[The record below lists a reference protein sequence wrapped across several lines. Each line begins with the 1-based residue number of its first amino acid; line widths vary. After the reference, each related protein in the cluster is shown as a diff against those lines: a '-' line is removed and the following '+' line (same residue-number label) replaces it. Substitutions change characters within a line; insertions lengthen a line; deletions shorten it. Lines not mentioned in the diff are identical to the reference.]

1 MVGGLVIKSCLTH
14 CDPMDYSLPG
24 SSVHGILQARI
35 LEWVAMPFSRVSS
48 WPKDQTHLSYVSC
61 VGELHSTVGIV
72 PLGLSSALIPF
83 IVVRSALFSEVFL
96 CPLLLPS
103 LSFIG
108 VTCNKSPVPLNLSWY
123 LLHGRPKLTQWILKG
138 YQTTLKEFIISSLKK
153 GIISWLRYES
163 WPLNSMGWTV
173 WVHLYL
179 DCFQ

>member
-1 MVGGLVIKSCLTH
+1 MGFSGQGYWSELPCPSPGDLPDPRIKPISLMSPALESCTAL
-14 CDPMDYSLPG
+14 
-24 SSVHGILQARI
+24 
-35 LEWVAMPFSRVSS
+35 W
-48 WPKDQTHLSYVSC
+48 
-61 VGELHSTVGIV
+61 
-72 PLGLSSALIPF
+72 GLSHLVFLYLIPF

-153 GIISWLRYES
+153 DIISWLRYES

-179 DCFQ
+179 DFFR